1 MEQKKYIVDV
11 ENVRLDKYLANQD
24 LEFSRA
30 RIAKLLENG
39 NITVNGK
46 NEKPSYTVKKG
57 DEIIVNI
64 EAPQEMSIKEED
76 IPIEVVYEDE
86 NMIVVNKP
94 KGLVVHPRKWKP
106 GWYTCKCNYERVQ
119 GKLIWHWRENKT
131 RNCT

>member
-1 MEQKKYIVDV
+1 MEQKKYIVNV

-46 NEKPSYTVKKG
+46 NEKPSYTVKKD

-94 KGLVVHPRKWKP
+94 KGLVVHPRKRKP
-106 GWYTCKCNYERVQ
+106 RWYTCKRYYESMQ